1 MKLLEKYQSKVDLE
15 NIKTYGGYNYINPYI
30 KEVPLK
36 NVMQLSFN
44 SLYPNIICGMVE
56 SGYHE
61 TAARQSTHTGLTDS
75 VKKSLENFKESFEYF
90 DTNKR
95 NLKLNDPE
103 KYKELKTN
111 INSFYGKLGFLS
123 NTDMAPNYPGFVTEY
138 LRHYYDDLLK
148 RNQHIILYI
157 DTDTIFYVGEID
169 LLGFNIPYD
178 VESVDYIM
186 FSEKKRYVMLKSE
199 IVTRGYHKNAQ
210 EAIDILKRYIRNDKI
225 EDLGI

>member
-1 MKLLEKYQSKVDLE
+1 MKLIEKYLSKIDFE

-56 SGYHE
+56 AGIHK
-61 TAARQSTHTGLTDS
+61 TAKENVQ
-75 VKKSLENFKESFEYF
+75 KSLESFKESFEYF
-90 DTNKR
+90 DLNKR
-95 NLKLNDPE
+95 NLKLNDPD
-103 KYKELKTN
+103 KYLEQKKN

-148 RNQHIILYI
+148 RNQGIILYI
-157 DTDTIFYVGEID
+157 DTDIIFFAGEID
-169 LLGFNIPYD
+169 LLEFNIPFD
-178 VESVDYIM
+178 IENVEYVM

-225 EDLGI
+225 EELGI